1 MTLSATRILGILILL
16 LTLGLAAMWLKPDG
30 SLRNVVWTPPQAVM
44 PDLQFA
50 DPLPSSA
57 SKVDVGLFV
66 ETLER
71 PLFSP
76 SRRPPPPPP
85 PKEEEKKA
93 PPPDPFAGIHVFG
106 LYGGGDSPSGMLA
119 KVEGKVRMVAINDKL
134 GAWTFKSIDDRD
146 AIFESNGE
154 TKKLPL
160 LTAKPAPVP
169 KPVVAGGA
177 PDGQAPQNSGNIPVD
192 ASAEERR
199 AAMEEAQRERLRRRN
214 EIRARAGARP
224 VTQ

>member
-1 MTLSATRILGILILL
+1 MTLSATRIFGILILL
-16 LTLGLAAMWLKPDG
+16 LTLGLAALWIKPDG
-30 SLRNVVWTPPQAVM
+30 TLRNTIWTPPQAVM

-50 DPLPSSA
+50 DPLPASA
-57 SKVDVGLFV
+57 SKVDVSLFV

-76 SRRPPPPPP
+76 SRRPPPPP

-106 LYGGGDSPSGMLA
+106 LYGGEDSPSGMLA
-119 KVEGKVRMVAINDKL
+119 RVEGKVRMVSLNDKL
-134 GAWTFKSIDDRD
+134 GAWTFKAIEDRE
-146 AIFESNGE
+146 AVFESNGE
-154 TKKLPL
+154 TRKLKL
-160 LTAKPAPVP
+160 IAAKPAPVP
-169 KPVVAGGA
+169 KPPVAGAAPGA
-177 PDGQAPQNSGNIPVD
+177 AAAPGQIPVD

-199 AAMEEAQRERLRRRN
+199 QAMEEAQRERLRRRN
-214 EIRARAGARP
+214 EIRAKAGARP

>member
-16 LTLGLAAMWLKPDG
+16 LTLGLAALWIKPDG
-30 SLRNVVWTPPQAVM
+30 TLRNTIWTPPQAVM

-50 DPLPSSA
+50 DPLPASA
-57 SKVDVGLFV
+57 SKVDVALFV

-76 SRRPPPPPP
+76 NRRPPPPP

-106 LYGGGDSPSGMLA
+106 LYGGEDSPSGMLA
-119 KVEGKVRMVAINDKL
+119 KVDGKVRMVSINDKL
-134 GAWTFKSIDDRD
+134 GAWTFKSIEDRE
-146 AIFESNGE
+146 AVFENGGE
-154 TKKLPL
+154 TRKLVL
-160 LTAKPAPVP
+160 VAAKPAPVP
-169 KPVVAGGA
+169 KAPVPGA
-177 PDGQAPQNSGNIPVD
+177 PPGAEAPVSGQIPLD
-192 ASAEERR
+192 ATAEQRR
-199 AAMEEAQRERLRRRN
+199 QAMEEAQRERLRRRN

-224 VTQ
+224 VTK

>member
-16 LTLGLAAMWLKPDG
+16 LTLGLAALWIKPDG
-30 SLRNVVWTPPQAVM
+30 TLRNVRWTPPDPVM

-57 SKVDVGLFV
+57 SKVDVALFV

-76 SRRPPPPPP
+76 NRRPPPPPP
-85 PKEEEKKA
+85 PKDAEKQA
-93 PPPDPFAGIHVFG
+93 PPPDPFEGIHVFG
-106 LYGGGDSPSGMLA
+106 LYGGDGSPSGMLA
-119 KVEGKVRMVAINDKL
+119 KVEGKVRMVSINDKL

-160 LTAKPAPVP
+160 LTAKPPVEP
-169 KPVVAGGA
+169 KSVAAGGPA
-177 PDGQAPQNSGNIPVD
+177 GAQAAQAAGSIPVD
-192 ASAEERR
+192 ASADERR
-199 AAMEEAQRERLRRRN
+199 AAMEEARRERLRRRN
-214 EIRARAGARP
+214 EIRAKAGARP